1 MKAFTASIVGLISAV
16 ALFEGAQAKS
26 ASLSTCA
33 ADITESLN
41 NLLQS
46 GQAATN
52 FAQCSEDNSGNGYAA
67 GMINFTTGSGDAWEV
82 IKAYMDSDR
91 YSNEFA
97 AYADNIDT
105 YVKGTGSTTSGFSG
119 FCSAWKKAA
128 DNTAFWTAQESVTS
142 STYYTPAM
150 KLAGN
155 LGVSLDVTKAA
166 IYDSAI
172 VDGPGDDSTSVG
184 GIIDATNNSI
194 NEDMDVSGSSNH
206 TIMVNGYKV
215 NEIKWLELFLKQRVS
230 TNSDNKANAASY
242 NYIISNGDYS
252 WSSDS
257 ITALDDSG
265 NKHTIKCSTSSD
277 D

>member
-1 MKAFTASIVGLISAV
+1 
-16 ALFEGAQAKS
+16 
-26 ASLSTCA
+26 
-33 ADITESLN
+33 
-41 NLLQS
+41 
-46 GQAATN
+46 
-52 FAQCSEDNSGNGYAA
+52 
-67 GMINFTTGSGDAWEV
+67 
-82 IKAYMDSDR
+82 
-91 YSNEFA
+91 
-97 AYADNIDT
+97 
-105 YVKGTGSTTSGFSG
+105 GTGSTTSGFSG

-128 DNTAFWTAQESVTS
+128 DNTAFWTAQESVIS

-150 KLAGN
+150 KLAGK

-172 VDGPGDDSTSVG
+172 VDGPDDDSTSVG

-194 NEDMDVSGSSNH
+194 NEDISGSSNH

-215 NEIKWLELFLKQRVS
+215 DEIKWLELFLKQRES
-230 TNSDNKANAASY
+230 INSDDKANVASY

-252 WSSDS
+252 WSSGS

-265 NKHTIKCSTSSD
+265 NKRTIKCITSSD